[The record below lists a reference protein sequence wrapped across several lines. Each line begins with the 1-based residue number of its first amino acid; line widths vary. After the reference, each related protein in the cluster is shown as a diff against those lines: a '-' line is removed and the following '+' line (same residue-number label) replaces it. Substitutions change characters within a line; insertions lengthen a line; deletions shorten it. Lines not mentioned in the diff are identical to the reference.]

1 MEIEYIGRRIPA
13 TKQDNLL
20 DSMLNSHR
28 ITCRSPLMFL
38 IAVAGSVVV
47 SPSYAQGDL
56 NAQLRSAVCS
66 QDWGGAIAIVDRMR
80 PLVPSNSPSQGQ
92 LTNYRQQLE
101 NLLRV
106 NLRLDNWGCT
116 AGQAIP
122 ALPSNLNAQANP
134 LPSRSSSVNLP
145 PSVSAAQN
153 FWEGF
158 LDIADAETAR
168 VGQALGQERLRQY
181 AASVC
186 NTLQQGGRIRDVPAI
201 ATGNIP
207 TPAYFQE
214 TIEEASVSAYCPAYI
229 NKLE

>member
-1 MEIEYIGRRIPA
+1 MF
-13 TKQDNLL
+13 
-20 DSMLNSHR
+20 NSHR
-28 ITCRSPLMFL
+28 ISLRSLL
-38 IAVAGSVVV
+38 ISLVVIGGSLVVN
-47 SPSYAQGDL
+47 PSYAQGDL
-56 NAQLRSAVCS
+56 NAQLRTAVCS

-92 LTNYRQQLE
+92 LTTYRQQLE

-116 AGQAIP
+116 AGQPIP
-122 ALPSNLNAQANP
+122 ALPSNLNSQANP
-134 LPSRSSSVNLP
+134 LNSRPNPVNSA

-181 AASVC
+181 ATSVC
-186 NTLQQGGRIRDVPAI
+186 NTLQRGGSIRDVPAI
-201 ATGNIP
+201 ATENIP
-207 TPAYFQE
+207 TPPDFQL
-214 TIEEASVSAYCPAYI
+214 TLQEASVSAYCPAYI
-229 NKLE
+229 TKLE

>member
-1 MEIEYIGRRIPA
+1 
-13 TKQDNLL
+13 
-20 DSMLNSHR
+20 
-28 ITCRSPLMFL
+28 MFL
-38 IAVAGSVVV
+38 IAVASSLVVN
-47 SPSYAQGDL
+47 PSYAQGDL

-92 LTNYRQQLE
+92 LSTYRQQLE

-106 NLRLDNWGCT
+106 NLRLNNWGCT

-122 ALPSNLNAQANP
+122 ALPSNLNSQENP
-134 LPSRSSSVNLP
+134 LPSRPSSVNPP
-145 PSVSAAQN
+145 PSISAAQN

-207 TPAYFQE
+207 TPPDFQE
-214 TIEEASVSAYCPAYI
+214 TLQEASVSAYCPAYI
-229 NKLE
+229 TKIE

>member
-1 MEIEYIGRRIPA
+1 
-13 TKQDNLL
+13 
-20 DSMLNSHR
+20 MLNSHR
-28 ITCRSPLMFL
+28 ILLRSLLMPLIFL
-38 IAVAGSVVV
+38 AGGLMVN
-47 SPSYAQGDL
+47 PSYAQGDL
-56 NAQLRSAVCS
+56 NAQLRTAVCS

-92 LTNYRQQLE
+92 LTTYRQQLE

-116 AGQAIP
+116 TGQAIP
-122 ALPSNLNAQANP
+122 ALPSNVSSQENP
-134 LPSRSSSVNLP
+134 SNPRPSSSNP
-145 PSVSAAQN
+145 PPISAAQN

-181 AASVC
+181 ATSVC

-201 ATGNIP
+201 ATGNIS
-207 TPAYFQE
+207 TPPNFQE
-214 TIEEASVSAYCPAYI
+214 TLQEASVSAYCPAYI
-229 NKLE
+229 TKLE